1 MASHM
6 ARRGKTQESRR
17 HVTDQAA
24 SPAPA
29 SPSEERRPRVFEILV
44 EPGFAPLELASIIS
58 VLQTANELQPGLRF
72 DWHVTSPTPG
82 LVNSRSDMLVRAEPA
97 IGTDYLRDYL
107 FVVGGSA
114 GRPEAWLPR
123 VRAMQKLQRPVFL
136 LSEAARDYIKLAAP
150 LSGPVT
156 AHWRDARTLT
166 ETGDYP
172 TLSQALVENNSGIHT
187 CAGRAHTAEIVIR
200 LLAETLSP
208 QYCAELTSAMILE
221 TARGF
226 SGDQPS
232 GAGQNANFLGSRLVK
247 AIAVMEQNIEHPL
260 RTAEIA
266 DEAGI
271 SIRQLERLFLTHV
284 QTTPAKYY
292 TRLRLKQAR
301 KLASDTKLTFLEIAI
316 ACGFSSSTA
325 LSNAFQREF
334 GLTPR
339 QARKGD
345 NAPSR

>member
-1 MASHM
+1 M
-6 ARRGKTQESRR
+6 
-17 HVTDQAA
+17 
-24 SPAPA
+24 
-29 SPSEERRPRVFEILV
+29 FEILV
-44 EPGFAPLELASIIS
+44 EPGFSPFELSAILS
-58 VLQTANELQPGLRF
+58 VLQTANEIQSGTRF
-72 DWHVTSPTPG
+72 DWHITSPSPG
-82 LVNSRSDMLVRAEPA
+82 LVNSRTDMLVRAEPA
-97 IGTDYLRDYL
+97 IATDYLRDYL
-107 FVVGGSA
+107 FVISGIN
-114 GRPEAWLPR
+114 GRPEGWLPR

-136 LSEAARDYIKLAAP
+136 LAEAARDYIKIASPIA
-150 LSGPVT
+150 GPVT

-266 DEAGI
+266 DQAGI

-345 NAPSR
+345 TAIAP